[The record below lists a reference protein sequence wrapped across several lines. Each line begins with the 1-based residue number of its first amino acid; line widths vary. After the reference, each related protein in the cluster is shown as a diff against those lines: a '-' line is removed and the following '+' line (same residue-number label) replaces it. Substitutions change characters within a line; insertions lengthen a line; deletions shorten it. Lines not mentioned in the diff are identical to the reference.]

1 MDHDHQER
9 IRQRAHEIWES
20 EGRPEGRDAEHW
32 NRAEEELKN
41 RTGDD
46 QPAGDAES
54 QPARAAR
61 SGRSAKAPGTGRKTK
76 ASSPSDEPAKPKRT
90 RKTAKASD
98 ETAEPQAES
107 TPYLNDGP

>member
-1 MDHDHQER
+1 MDQDHQER

-32 NRAEEELKN
+32 TRAEEELKTHMGN
-41 RTGDD
+41 DH
-46 QPAGDAES
+46 PAEGAEP

-61 SGRSAKAPGTGRKTK
+61 SGRSAKAPATARKAK
-76 ASSPSDEPAKPKRT
+76 ATPPEEPAKPKRS
-90 RKTAKASD
+90 RKTVKASD